1 MELHLIHVLV
11 LIAALGI
18 TAQWLAWRLNLPAIV
33 LLLIAGL
40 VAGPGLGWIEPSTD
54 LGDLLPAVIQLG
66 VAIILF
72 DGGLNLKLH
81 ELKQAASG
89 VRRLVFL
96 GAPLAWVLG
105 SSLAHYVGEL
115 SWPVSLLF
123 GAITVVTGPTV
134 IMPLLRQA
142 RLKQRPASFLKWEGI
157 INDPIGALLAVIIY
171 EYLVYAGQGPSLGLQ
186 LSELG
191 LALVAATALGA
202 GASFLLAHLFRQG
215 HVPEFLKPPLILSTV
230 IIVYVIANLFQ
241 DEAGLLA
248 TTVMGVVLGNS
259 KLPSIDELRR
269 FKESITILLVS
280 GVFILLT
287 ADMDVTTI
295 QQLDWHNG
303 LLIAGIIFAAR
314 PITVFVSTLGTD
326 MSWQERSLVAW
337 IAPRGIVAAAVAGV
351 FAPALVGLGY
361 TDAQLLLPLVFSLI
375 IATVFL
381 HGFSIG
387 IVARRLDLAASSR
400 KGVLIV
406 GASPWSTQL
415 AKLLK
420 DLGVGVLMVDS
431 AWHRLRP
438 ARLDGIPV
446 YFGEMLSESAEE
458 RLETN
463 NMGYLLATTEN
474 DAYNA
479 LVCTRLA
486 PELGRSRIF
495 QLPMAA
501 MAEED
506 PKSLAR
512 TLRGNIAFSEEADYQ
527 GLLRRHYQ
535 GWVLQKTSLTEA
547 YNFDDYS
554 KNSPDGAIAIFLMR
568 GEGKEL
574 LFHSAKNNW
583 EPTAGDTLVAFVPP
597 SEPESRSVSGQM
609 PA

>member
-1 MELHLIHVLV
+1 MESHLIHVLV
-11 LIAALGI
+11 LIVALGI
-18 TAQWLAWRLNLPAIV
+18 TAQWMAWRLNLPAIV

-40 VAGPGLGWIEPSTD
+40 VAGPGLGWIEPSAD
-54 LGDLLPAVIQLG
+54 LGDLLPAVIKLG

-89 VRRLVFL
+89 VKRLVFL

-171 EYLVYAGQGPSLGLQ
+171 QYLVYADQGPSLGLQ

-191 LALVAATALGA
+191 LALVAATALGTGA
-202 GASFLLAHLFRQG
+202 GFLLVRLFRRG
-215 HVPEFLKPPLILSTV
+215 HVPEFLKPPVILSTV
-230 IIVYVIANLFQ
+230 IIIYVIANLFQ

-287 ADMDVTTI
+287 ADMDITAM
-295 QQLDWHNG
+295 QQLDWRSG
-303 LLIAGIIFAAR
+303 LLIAGIIFLAR

-351 FAPALVGLGY
+351 FAPALVDLGY

-400 KGVLIV
+400 QGVLIV
-406 GASPWSTQL
+406 GASPWSIQL

-420 DLGVGVLMVDS
+420 DMKVGVLMVDS

-458 RLETN
+458 RLEIN
-463 NMGYLLATTEN
+463 NMGYLLAATEN

-495 QLPMAA
+495 QLPM
-501 MAEED
+501 MALTEED

-535 GWVLQKTSLTEA
+535 GWVLQKTSLTDT
-547 YNFDDYS
+547 YTLDHYS
-554 KNSPDGAIAIFLMR
+554 KDSPDGAIAILLVR

-574 LFHSAKNNW
+574 LFHSTTNNW
-583 EPTAGDTLVAFVPP
+583 EPASGDTLVAFVPP
-597 SEPESRSVSGQM
+597 PDVSRPVSDQT

>member
-1 MELHLIHVLV
+1 MEFHLIHVLV

-18 TAQWLAWRLNLPAIV
+18 AAQWLAWRLHLPAIV

-40 VAGPGLGWIEPSTD
+40 LAGPGLGWIEPGTD
-54 LGDLLPAVIQLG
+54 LGPLLPAVIGLG

-89 VRRLVFL
+89 VKRLVFL
-96 GAPLAWVLG
+96 GAPLAWILG

-157 INDPIGALLAVIIY
+157 INDPIGALLAVITY

-202 GASFLLAHLFRQG
+202 GAGFLLAHLFRHG

-230 IIVYVIANLFQ
+230 IVVYVIANLFQ

-287 ADMDVTTI
+287 ADMDVTTL
-295 QQLDWHNG
+295 QQLDWHSG
-303 LLIAGIIFAAR
+303 LLIAAIIFLAR

-351 FAPALVGLGY
+351 FAPALIDLGY

-387 IVARRLDLAASSR
+387 MVARRLDLAASSR

-420 DLGVGVLMVDS
+420 DMGIGVLMVDS
-431 AWHRLRP
+431 SWHRLRP

-479 LVCTRLA
+479 LVCTRIA
-486 PELGRSRIF
+486 SELGRSRIF

-535 GWVLQKTSLTEA
+535 GWVLQKTSLTET

-568 GEGKEL
+568 GEKKEL
-574 LFHSAKNNW
+574 LFHSATNNW
-583 EPTAGDTLVAFVPP
+583 EPTTGDTLVAFVPP
-597 SEPESRSVSGQM
+597 SEPESRSVSG
-609 PA
+609 